1 MNPDP
6 PVTKAV
12 SVIGGDVSLAPVKS
26 VLITGASTGIGRASA
41 LRMDAEGWRVFASVR
56 KEEDA
61 AGLRDVASERLV
73 PLMLDVTDSEQVASV
88 AGRLADAVGDHG
100 LDGLVNNAGI
110 AVMSPLE
117 TIPLEDLRR
126 QLEVNLIS
134 QVAVTQA
141 MLPLIRKARGRVVFL
156 SSIGGRMALPFGAP
170 YHASKYGIE
179 AVVDCLRQELR
190 PWKIDV
196 VAIEPGSIDTPIWER
211 GEEIADQ
218 LAERAPATQET
229 LYGERI
235 ERFRGA
241 VRRTAERGIAPEK
254 VAGAVQHALGSR
266 RPRTRYLVGADAR
279 GQALLSRLLPD
290 RVMDR
295 IVARVM
301 RI

>member
-1 MNPDP
+1 M
-6 PVTKAV
+6 
-12 SVIGGDVSLAPVKS
+12 KS

-56 KEEDA
+56 REEDA
-61 AGLRDVASERLV
+61 AALRKVASERLV
-73 PLMLDVTDSEQVASV
+73 PLMLDVTDADQIAAVTEQI
-88 AGRLADAVGDHG
+88 GGTVGKGG

-117 TIPLEDLRR
+117 TIPLDDLRQ

-141 MLPLIRKARGRVVFL
+141 MLPLIRTARGRIVFL

-170 YHASKYGIE
+170 YHASKFGIE

-190 PWKIDV
+190 PWKIEV

-211 GEEIADQ
+211 GEATADEV
-218 LAERAPATQET
+218 AERAPATQEQ
-229 LYGERI
+229 LYGEKI
-235 ERFRGA
+235 ESFRGA
-241 VRRTAERGIAPEK
+241 VRRTADRGIPPEK
-254 VAGAVQHALGSR
+254 VADAVQHALSAR

-290 RVMDR
+290 RAMDR
-295 IVARVM
+295 IVARAM
-301 RI
+301 GL

>member
-61 AGLRDVASERLV
+61 AGLRDAASERLV
-73 PLMLDVTDSEQVASV
+73 PLMLDVSDSEQIVSV
-88 AGRLADAVGDHG
+88 AARVADAVGDHG

-141 MLPLIRKARGRVVFL
+141 MLPLIRKAHGRVVFL
-156 SSIGGRMALPFGAP
+156 SSIGGRMALPFGGP

>member
-1 MNPDP
+1 
-6 PVTKAV
+6 
-12 SVIGGDVSLAPVKS
+12 VKS

-41 LRMDAEGWRVFASVR
+41 LRMDAEGWRVFAGVR
-56 KEEDA
+56 REEDA
-61 AGLRDVASERLV
+61 AKLRDAASERLV
-73 PLMLDVTDSEQVASV
+73 PLMLDVTEADQIVAV
-88 AGRLADAVGDHG
+88 AERIGEVVGGSG
-100 LDGLVNNAGI
+100 LDGLVNNAGM

-117 TIPLEDLRR
+117 TIPLDDLRR
-126 QLEVNLIS
+126 QLEVNLVS

-156 SSIGGRMALPFGAP
+156 SSIGGRMAMPFGAP

-211 GEEIADQ
+211 GESVADE
-218 LAERAPATQET
+218 LAARAPAAQKE
-229 LYGERI
+229 LYGEKI
-235 ERFRGA
+235 ESFRGA
-241 VRRTAERGIAPEK
+241 VRRTAERGIPPAK
-254 VAGAVQHALGSR
+254 VADAIHHALTAR

-279 GQALLSRLLPD
+279 GQALLARLLPD

-295 IVARVM
+295 VVARAM
-301 RI
+301 GI